1 MSITDKEKL
10 IAFIQLRIKNLY
22 LNRAIIDF
30 LESARG
36 HYFWS
41 VPASSSGK
49 YHPSYALGDGGLV
62 RHTLAALLIAE
73 ELLEISTIK
82 SDYERDIIFA
92 SLALHDFYKQGLPP
106 NNSKTIFEHPLVA
119 AEEWE
124 KYMANSKNVSEDI
137 VTAIANCIRSHMGQ
151 WNTSKYSKT
160 VLPIPSTKLQKFVH
174 ACDYLAS
181 RKRIEVNMD
190 FESII
195 T

>member
-10 IAFIQLRIKNLY
+10 IAFIQLRIKNLP
-22 LNRAIIDF
+22 LNRAIIEF
-30 LESARG
+30 MESARG

-49 YHPSYALGDGGLV
+49 YHPSYALGEGGLV

-73 ELLEISTIK
+73 DLLEISTIK
-82 SDYERDIIFA
+82 SDYDRDIIFA
-92 SLALHDFYKQGLPP
+92 ALALHDFYKQGLPP

-124 KYMANSKNVSEDI
+124 KYMANSKHVSEDI
-137 VTAIANCIRSHMGQ
+137 VIAIANCIRSHMGQ

-160 VLPIPSTKLQKFVH
+160 VLPLPSTKLQKFVH